1 MTPEQFNYWFKGAC
15 DVIDGVP
22 TPEQWARI
30 REEVGKV
37 GAPASPA
44 KSIGQQV
51 EESVCVRKV
60 APFYVPQDRLP
71 KTPWTGHPYP
81 PRESVAGTP
90 VDNLLLHNS
99 C

>member
-1 MTPEQFNYWFKGAC
+1 MTPEQFCQWLKGVTFAV
-15 DVIDGVP
+15 DTSP

-37 GAPASPA
+37 GAPTSPA